1 MDFYI
6 FDKNGNYIGM
16 RGVAST
22 ETDLIAIEATRENID
37 KMTKFVKPILQK
49 NVIIESATE
58 QEIADFNKSQ
68 IPQTASKMRF
78 FLSLLNI
85 GITRSMVYDAI
96 NQIPDATLKEIVL
109 IKFDLSQE
117 FDRNDEHLI
126 MLANQFNITEDQL
139 DNLFIQ
145 ANE

>member
-1 MDFYI
+1 MLYI
-6 FDKNGNYIGM
+6 FKNTGEYVGM
-16 RGVAST
+16 RGIAPT
-22 ETDLIAIEATRENID
+22 ENELIGIEATQENVE
-37 KMTKFVKPILQK
+37 KMTKFFKPILDK

-68 IPQTASKMRF
+68 VPQTASKMRF

-85 GITRSMVYDAI
+85 GITRAMVYEVI
-96 NQIPDATLKEIVL
+96 NKISDATLKEIVL

-117 FDRNDEHLI
+117 FDRQDEHLI
-126 MLANQFNITEDQL
+126 MLANQFEISEKEL
-139 DNLFIQ
+139 DNIFIE

>member
-6 FDKNGNYIGM
+6 FQNTGEYIGM
-16 RGVAST
+16 RGSMPN
-22 ETDLIAIEATRENID
+22 EIDLIGLESTTENIE
-37 KMTKFVKPILQK
+37 KMSNYIKPFLLDG
-49 NVIIESATE
+49 VITESATQ
-58 QEIADFNKSQ
+58 QEIEDFRKSQ
-68 IPQTASKMRF
+68 VPQTSSKMRF
-78 FLSLLNI
+78 FLALYNI
-85 GITRSMVYDAI
+85 GITRNMVYEVI
-96 NQIPDATLKEIVL
+96 NQITDENLKEIIL

-126 MLANQFNITEDQL
+126 LLANQFNILDIEL

>member
-1 MDFYI
+1 MMLYI
-6 FDKNGNYIGM
+6 FKNTGEYVGM
-16 RGVAST
+16 RGIAPT
-22 ETDLIAIEATRENID
+22 ETDLVGIEANSENID
-37 KMTKFVKPILQK
+37 KMTKFVKPILNK

-78 FLSLLNI
+78 FLALLNI
-85 GITRSMVYDAI
+85 GITRSMVYDVI
-96 NQIPDATLKEIVL
+96 NQITDENLKEIVL

-126 MLANQFNITEDQL
+126 LLAGQFNINDKQL
-139 DNLFIQ
+139 DDLFIQ

>member
-1 MDFYI
+1 MATITKYRLI
-6 FDKNGNYIGM
+6 YENGSW
-16 RGVAST
+16 R
-22 ETDLIAIEATRENID
+22 ETLDYDEAFNHGYYETIKEEIQDLLY
-37 KMTKFVKPILQK
+37 V
-49 NVIIESATE
+49 
-58 QEIADFNKSQ
+58 
-68 IPQTASKMRF
+68 PQTASKMRF

-85 GITRSMVYDAI
+85 GITRTMVYDKI
-96 NQIPDATLKEIVL
+96 NKIQDENLKEIIL

-126 MLANQFNITEDQL
+126 LLANQFNISDIEL